1 MTRFDRRAFL
11 KIGSIAPFGFLS
23 WGDVLRAASKKSD
36 LSVIHLLLGG
46 GLSHI
51 DSFDP
56 KPDCNP
62 KFRSIFK
69 AIPTNLDGLQVC
81 EHLPLTARQA
91 DKYVVIRSMTHKVAS
106 HEGAMALMM
115 SGHELLPTVRH
126 PGLGAV
132 TSKELGPRNE
142 LPAYVAIPQSNRYS
156 QGGFLGPRYNPF
168 HAGTPNVPKYAVRDL
183 DLPMGID
190 WSRMDAR
197 YSLLSLVD
205 SKIQKWDTSDTFESI
220 DSYYRNALELMR
232 SPRAKKAFD
241 IAQEPEPLR
250 EKYGRTGLGQGC
262 LLARRLVEAGVRFV
276 TVSSGNWD
284 HHTSVFT
291 NLANEF
297 LPELDRAFAT
307 LLEDLAA
314 RGMLETTIVLVTGE
328 FGRTPEINV
337 YAGRDHWPNCFSL
350 AIAGGGIAGGRVW
363 GASDKDGMFVKDNP
377 VEVQNFVATI
387 YHKLG
392 IDYTK
397 EYVSNIGRPIKL
409 AGDGEPLAF
418 L

>member
-1 MTRFDRRAFL
+1 
-11 KIGSIAPFGFLS
+11 
-23 WGDVLRAASKKSD
+23 
-36 LSVIHLLLGG
+36 
-46 GLSHI
+46 
-51 DSFDP
+51 
-56 KPDCNP
+56 
-62 KFRSIFK
+62 
-69 AIPTNLDGLQVC
+69 
-81 EHLPLTARQA
+81 
-91 DKYVVIRSMTHKVAS
+91 
-106 HEGAMALMM
+106 
-115 SGHELLPTVRH
+115 
-126 PGLGAV
+126 
-132 TSKELGPRNE
+132 
-142 LPAYVAIPQSNRYS
+142 
-156 QGGFLGPRYNPF
+156 
-168 HAGTPNVPKYAVRDL
+168 
-183 DLPMGID
+183 
-190 WSRMDAR
+190 
-197 YSLLSLVD
+197 
-205 SKIQKWDTSDTFESI
+205 
-220 DSYYRNALELMR
+220 MR

-250 EKYGRTGLGQGC
+250 ERYGRTGLGQGC

-307 LLEDLAA
+307 LLEDLTA

-350 AIAGGGIAGGRVW
+350 AIAGGGIQGGRVW

-409 AGDGEPLAF
+409 AGDGEPLHF

>member
-1 MTRFDRRAFL
+1 MVGEMPQVDHAMPMGGQRGKEVEVR
-11 KIGSIAPFGFLS
+11 LS
-23 WGDVLRAASKKSD
+23 GVN
-36 LSVIHLLLGG
+36 LSNIEGVVLGG
-46 GLSHI
+46 GLVSAQILSCSARSATIRLKIPESASTGVYRLHVAGATLPVPFVI
-51 DSFDP
+51 SDSP
-56 KPDCNP
+56 
-62 KFRSIFK
+62 
-69 AIPTNLDGLQVC
+69 
-81 EHLPLTARQA
+81 E
-91 DKYVVIRSMTHKVAS
+91 
-106 HEGAMALMM
+106 
-115 SGHELLPTVRH
+115 
-126 PGLGAV
+126 V
-132 TSKELGPRNE
+132 TLS
-142 LPAYVAIPQSNRYS
+142 S
-156 QGGFLGPRYNPF
+156 
-168 HAGTPNVPKYAVRDL
+168 HAGRNKQGALPVALPVIANGVLDTPKLAHYFSFRIEEPQTLLLAADSMQLGFML
-183 DLPMGID
+183 DPMVTIYDESGQRIAYQD
-190 WSRMDAR
+190 EP
-197 YSLLSLVD
+197 
-205 SKIQKWDTSDTFESI
+205 TSNTDTFESI

-241 IAQEPEPLR
+241 IAQESEPLR
-250 EKYGRTGLGQGC
+250 ERYGRTGLGQGC

-307 LLEDLAA
+307 LLEDLTA

-350 AIAGGGIAGGRVW
+350 AIAGGGIQGGRVW
-363 GASDKDGMFVKDNP
+363 GASDQDGMFVKDNP

-409 AGDGEPLAF
+409 AGDGEPLHF

>member
-1 MTRFDRRAFL
+1 
-11 KIGSIAPFGFLS
+11 
-23 WGDVLRAASKKSD
+23 
-36 LSVIHLLLGG
+36 
-46 GLSHI
+46 
-51 DSFDP
+51 
-56 KPDCNP
+56 
-62 KFRSIFK
+62 
-69 AIPTNLDGLQVC
+69 
-81 EHLPLTARQA
+81 
-91 DKYVVIRSMTHKVAS
+91 
-106 HEGAMALMM
+106 MALMM

-126 PGLGAV
+126 PGLWAV
-132 TSKELGPRNE
+132 ASKELGPRNE

-168 HAGTPNVPKYAVRDL
+168 HAGSPNVPKYAVRDL

-205 SKIQKWDTSDTFESI
+205 SKIKKWDTSDTFESI

-307 LLEDLAA
+307 LLEDLTA

-350 AIAGGGIAGGRVW
+350 AIAGGGIQGGRVW

-392 IDYTK
+392 IDHTK

-409 AGDGEPLAF
+409 AGDGEPLHF